1 MMSYRI
7 RNSVHQS
14 GFSLVEIMVALVVG
28 LLATLV
34 IMQVFSVF
42 ETQKRTTTGTADAQ
56 TNGSIALF
64 SINRE
69 MQLAGYP
76 LIPDPLD
83 SPLDCATVT
92 IEGVPG
98 SDHSFFS
105 PVIINDAVGPAS
117 SDSIALR
124 YGTSSTGGVPSKI
137 TAVGAPGPNDVT
149 VESNLGCQSAPPD
162 TTLIINGTN
171 CAVSQ
176 ITAVPVGVN
185 SSVTLSNPAGAVAG
199 ASFSCLGNWTTV
211 TYSVAGGN
219 LLRNGVPIIEGVV
232 NLQAQYGISA
242 AGSSNAIVGWV
253 DATGAFAAPTLAD
266 RNRIKA
272 VRIAVVARNAR
283 KEPTVVTTAPVTA
296 WADVGAPV
304 VDLTGYG
311 ADWNQY
317 RYRVFDTIIPLRNVI
332 WAKGTL

>member
-1 MMSYRI
+1 MMAYRT
-7 RNSVHQS
+7 RNKVRQS

-28 LLATLV
+28 LLATMV

-42 ETQKRTTTGTADAQ
+42 EIQNRTTTGSADAQ

-76 LIPDPLD
+76 LIPDAQD
-83 SPLDCATVT
+83 SPLDCAAVT

-98 SDHSFFS
+98 SDHSYFS
-105 PVIINDAVGPAS
+105 PVIINDAVGPAG
-117 SDSIALR
+117 SDSIMLR
-124 YGTSSTGGVPSKI
+124 YGSSPTGGVSSKI
-137 TAVGAPGPNDVT
+137 TAVGAPGPNDIS
-149 VESNLGCQSAPPD
+149 VESNLGCQAATTD

-171 CAVSQ
+171 CAVSR
-176 ITAVPVGVN
+176 ITAVPPGVN
-185 SSVTLSNPAGAVAG
+185 TSVTLSNPAGAVPG
-199 ASFSCLGNWTTV
+199 ASFACLGNWATV

-219 LLRNGVPIIEGVV
+219 LLRDGVPVIEGVV

-242 AGSSNAIVGWV
+242 AGNSNAIVNWV
-253 DATGAFAAPTLAD
+253 DAIGAFAAPTLAS
-266 RNRIKA
+266 RNQIKA
-272 VRIAVVARNAR
+272 VRIAVIARNAR
-283 KEPTVVTTAPVTA
+283 REPTVVTTAPVTA
-296 WADVGAPV
+296 WVGAGAPV
-304 VDLTGYG
+304 IDLTGNG

>member
-7 RNSVHQS
+7 RNGVRQS

-64 SINRE
+64 SISRE

-76 LIPDPLD
+76 LIPDAQD
-83 SPLDCATVT
+83 SPLDCAAVTV
-92 IEGVPG
+92 EGVAG
-98 SDHSFFS
+98 SDHSYFS
-105 PVIINDAVGPAS
+105 PVIINDAVGPAG
-117 SDSIALR
+117 SDSIMLR
-124 YGTSSTGGVPSKI
+124 YGSSPTGGVFSKI
-137 TAVGAPGPNDVT
+137 TAVGAPGPNDIS
-149 VESNLGCQSAPPD
+149 VESNLGCQDVTPD

-171 CAVSQ
+171 CAVSR
-176 ITAVPVGVN
+176 ITAVPPGIN
-185 SSVTLSNPAGAVAG
+185 TSVTLSNTTGAMAGAN
-199 ASFSCLGNWTTV
+199 FSCLGNWTTV

-219 LLRNGVPIIEGVV
+219 LLRDGIPVIEGIV

-242 AGSSNAIVGWV
+242 AGNSNAIIGWV
-253 DATGAFAAPTLAD
+253 DAIGAFAAPTLAS
-266 RNRIKA
+266 RNQIKA

-283 KEPTVVTTAPVTA
+283 REPTVVTTAPLAA
-296 WADVGAPV
+296 WADAGAPV
-304 VDLTGYG
+304 VDLTAYG
-311 ADWNQY
+311 AEWNQY